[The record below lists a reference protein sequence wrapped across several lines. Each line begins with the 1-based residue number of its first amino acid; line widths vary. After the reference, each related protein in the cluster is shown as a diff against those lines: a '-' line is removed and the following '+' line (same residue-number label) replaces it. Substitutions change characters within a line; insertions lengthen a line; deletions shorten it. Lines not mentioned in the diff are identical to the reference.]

1 MIPSSLL
8 GVILFLFMLTP
19 GLAYVLRRERAVP
32 ETHRSAFRET
42 VQVVAASMV
51 SLLVTGLLF
60 AGARAIWP
68 TRTLNIRGLVRAP
81 EQFFMDHHVQ
91 VGWWA
96 VAYLAVA
103 SLFAWLAA
111 DPRLSKSRVA
121 KQLAKSRIVRLA
133 VGPPAPITPSSA
145 WYVAAHA
152 FDGDKPGLIQ
162 VGAQLDDG
170 TYVIG
175 YLDHFNIDTGE
186 SADRDIL
193 LHGPLGLVTN
203 DGKRHNLEPMF
214 TVISARRIVRVDF
227 THLAPS
233 VRPAPVFAPVAP
245 TPPPPDGPTPPRE
258 SGKLIRWIC
267 RR

>member
-1 MIPSSLL
+1 MVPSSLL
-8 GVILFLFMLTP
+8 GVILFLFVLAP

-32 ETHRSAFRET
+32 ETQRSAFRET
-42 VQVVAASMV
+42 IQVVAASMV

-60 AGARAIWP
+60 AGARAVWP

-81 EQFFMDHHVQ
+81 KEFFTDHHVQ

-111 DPRLSKSRVA
+111 DPRLAKSRVV
-121 KQLAKSRIVRLA
+121 KQLAKSRIVRHA

-152 FDGDKPGLIQ
+152 FDDDEPGLIRL
-162 VGAQLDDG
+162 GAQLDDG

-175 YLDHFNIDTGE
+175 YLDHYNIDTGE

-193 LHGPLGLVTN
+193 LHGPLGLVTT
-203 DGKRHNLEPMF
+203 DGKKHNLESTF

-233 VRPAPVFAPVAP
+233 VRPAPVFAPATPAPAPPDAP
-245 TPPPPDGPTPPRE
+245 TSACED
-258 SGKLIRWIC
+258 GKLIH
-267 RR
+267 

>member
-1 MIPSSLL
+1 ML
-8 GVILFLFMLTP
+8 GVFLFLFMLTP

-32 ETHRSAFRET
+32 EAHRSAFRET
-42 VQVVAASMV
+42 IQVVTASVV
-51 SLLVTGLLF
+51 SLFVTGLLF

-68 TRTLNIRGLVRAP
+68 TRTLNIRGLIQAP
-81 EQFFMDHHVQ
+81 EKFFVGHHVQ

-96 VAYLAVA
+96 VAYLAAA

-111 DPRLSKSRVA
+111 DPRLAKSRVA

-133 VGPPAPITPSSA
+133 VGPPAPITPTSA

-152 FDGDKPGLIQ
+152 FDGDEPGLIQ

-186 SADRDIL
+186 TADRDIL
-193 LHGPLGLVTN
+193 LHGPLGLVTT
-203 DGKRHNLEPMF
+203 DGQKHNLESTF

-245 TPPPPDGPTPPRE
+245 APAVPDVPTLARE
-258 SGKLIRWIC
+258 GGKLIRWVC